1 MRSNFFIAHVIKTTV
16 AAKTSRSRQTS
27 DIIRLQQITCILH
40 TRCIIRFLLF
50 FCSLLVNIYGSRE
63 VFVSEY
69 RNLLAD
75 RLLQSLAYDTS
86 REVSLHLLR

>member
-1 MRSNFFIAHVIKTTV
+1 M
-16 AAKTSRSRQTS
+16 
-27 DIIRLQQITCILH
+27 IISIY
-40 TRCIIRFLLF
+40 
-50 FCSLLVNIYGSRE
+50 SLLVNIYGSRE

-86 REVSLHLLR
+86 REVSVHVHA

>member
-1 MRSNFFIAHVIKTTV
+1 MKFSKVEHN
-16 AAKTSRSRQTS
+16 
-27 DIIRLQQITCILH
+27 
-40 TRCIIRFLLF
+40 LLW

-75 RLLQSLAYDTS
+75 RLLQSLVYDTS
-86 REVSLHLLR
+86 TEVRTI

>member
-1 MRSNFFIAHVIKTTV
+1 M
-16 AAKTSRSRQTS
+16 
-27 DIIRLQQITCILH
+27 
-40 TRCIIRFLLF
+40 
-50 FCSLLVNIYGSRE
+50 NIYGSRE

-86 REVSLHLLR
+86 REVSLQLLSYSQLNKERVFTCVYRATATAVW

>member
-1 MRSNFFIAHVIKTTV
+1 M
-16 AAKTSRSRQTS
+16 
-27 DIIRLQQITCILH
+27 
-40 TRCIIRFLLF
+40 
-50 FCSLLVNIYGSRE
+50 NIYGSRE

-86 REVSLHLLR
+86 REVSLQLLSVEPREIIYLCTEQLLQQYGNKLGVISHLTMKHWA

>member
-1 MRSNFFIAHVIKTTV
+1 MS
-16 AAKTSRSRQTS
+16 
-27 DIIRLQQITCILH
+27 LP
-40 TRCIIRFLLF
+40 

-86 REVSLHLLR
+86 REVSLVLMSILISIISNLCRYAILNCSSFDLEKITYISVRL